1 MSSFTA
7 QELAN
12 IANSALDYYF
22 GKGDVWASAIQ
33 NKPMMKAFDQYAG
46 TFSGGKGN
54 VSLGVKAGQG
64 GGTLQGYQGDD
75 VVNYYNPATTKRVNF
90 PWKEHH
96 IGIGLTHSELK
107 HDGIT
112 VNENGASQTTSN
124 KAGRDV
130 HALANIMQEK
140 MNDMNEDYAVSW
152 DSLIHGDGSS
162 DVKALA
168 GIRAFILDD
177 PSLGATGGLSRGTN
191 GWWRNRAATAAA
203 LAAGSGVGAVSS
215 NVAAGGAL
223 LQFLQAEQ
231 RQLDRFARGRRM
243 SRKFAGSDF
252 IGALEKEL
260 RANGSYAQHGWQGG
274 SSNGTVDGAMPV
286 ITFGG
291 VTVEYDPTLDTLG
304 LPKRM
309 YDIDMRRVKL
319 LYMAGEKM
327 KKANPARPYD
337 RYVIYKGVTTTAVMV
352 AQQLNTSAVYDIA

>member
-1 MSSFTA
+1 MTSFTA

-12 IANSALDYYF
+12 IANSALDYYM
-22 GKGDVWASAIQ
+22 GKGEIYANAIQ
-33 NKPMMKAFDQYAG
+33 NKPMMKKFDQYAG
-46 TFSGGKGN
+46 TFSGGKGD
-54 VSLGVKAGQG
+54 VSLAVKAGQG
-64 GGTLQGYQGDD
+64 GGSLQGYQGDD
-75 VVNYYNPATTKRVNF
+75 VVGYYNPATAKRVNF

-96 IGIGLTHSELK
+96 IGIGITHSELK

-112 VNENGASQTTSN
+112 ISENGANQSTSN
-124 KAGRDV
+124 KSGRDV
-130 HALANIMQEK
+130 HVLVNMMTEK

-152 DSLIHGDGSS
+152 DTLIHGDGSS

-177 PSLGATGGLSRGTN
+177 PSLGSTGGLNRGTN
-191 GWWRNRAATAAA
+191 SWWRNRAATSAAQSA
-203 LAAGSGVGAVSS
+203 SSGPGPVSS
-215 NVAAGGAL
+215 NVANGGAL
-223 LQFLQAEQ
+223 LQFLQAEE
-231 RQLDRFARGRRM
+231 RQLNRFAQGRRQ
-243 SRKFAGSDF
+243 SCKFAGSDF
-252 IGALEKEL
+252 IGALEQEL

-291 VTVEYDPTLDTLG
+291 ITIEYDPTLDNLG
-304 LPKRM
+304 LAKRM

-319 LYMAGEKM
+319 LYMQGEKM

-337 RYVIYKGVTTTAVMV
+337 RYVIYRGVTTTAVMV